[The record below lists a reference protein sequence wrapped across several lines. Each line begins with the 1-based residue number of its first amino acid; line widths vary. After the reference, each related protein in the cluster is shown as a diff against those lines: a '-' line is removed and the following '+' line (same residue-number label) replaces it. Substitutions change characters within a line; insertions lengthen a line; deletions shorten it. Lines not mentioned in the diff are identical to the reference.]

1 MMFLMILI
9 IGLIFGGI
17 LIGVS
22 DSEFSI
28 KYGWLGY
35 VLLGL
40 GVLIGICA
48 FI

>member
-9 IGLIFGGI
+9 IGLIFSGI

-22 DSEFSI
+22 DSEFSTE
-28 KYGWLGY
+28 YGWLGY